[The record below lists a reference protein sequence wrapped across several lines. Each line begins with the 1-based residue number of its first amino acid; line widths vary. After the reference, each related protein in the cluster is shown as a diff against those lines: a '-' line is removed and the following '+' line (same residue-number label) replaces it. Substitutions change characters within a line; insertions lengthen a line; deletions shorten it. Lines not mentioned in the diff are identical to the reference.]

1 MDVQIKEAPANSDLI
16 LETLAKILDSVPFR
30 SSKQCQD
37 LLRYVVEQSLRQ
49 DNEALKE
56 RVIGCEVFGRRP
68 DYDTADDPVVRV
80 RAGDVRKRLALY
92 YRTMPH
98 NTPMEIDIPHGSYR
112 AVFHPYRE
120 SQAGQGEEDSSRVHE
135 EFSAQESAPASAQNT
150 AVAPPDLVSQA
161 SSSMEEKT
169 ATSTSAGLKKRAWF
183 YSYPMRVF
191 VPLGVIAALLIAS
204 ILLTRPAA
212 NAFDVFWKPILA
224 NQKSPIIYIGSSAV
238 YRTTDD
244 FADHYASKRGLPLP
258 ESKGREFVAKF
269 QPGEKVNADDL
280 IPDRTDFVTIG
291 DTAATSSIV
300 SMLSRLKRSY
310 DLRFGDD
317 IVFGDLRRSPT
328 ILIGAFNNSWTIQ
341 MDDKLPFVFRPGKS
355 IQEMISNGR
364 SWSTVRDAH
373 GNATEDYAL
382 VSRQLHSKSGEFSI
396 TIAGI
401 DMTGTRAAAE
411 FVSDAERMNQ
421 ALKQLP
427 PGWQEKNMQML
438 LHANI
443 INGLSSATDVV
454 AYRVW

>member
-1 MDVQIKEAPANSDLI
+1 MSVQIKEAPANSDLI

-37 LLRYVVEQSLRQ
+37 LLRYVVEHSLRQ

-112 AVFHPYRE
+112 VVFRPFQETH
-120 SQAGQGEEDSSRVHE
+120 SGQGEEFSSPVHE
-135 EFSAQESAPASAQNT
+135 ESPAPESAPASEQNG
-150 AVAPPDLVSQA
+150 AIAGADLVAPVSPLI
-161 SSSMEEKT
+161 EKDAHGSNQT
-169 ATSTSAGLKKRAWF
+169 GLKKKVWF
-183 YSYPMRVF
+183 LRYPLRVF
-191 VPLGVIAALLIAS
+191 IALMAVAVLLTAM
-204 ILLTRPAA
+204 ILLTRSAA
-212 NAFDVFWKPILA
+212 TAFDVFWKPILA
-224 NQKSPIIYIGSSAV
+224 SQKGPIIYIGSSAV
-238 YRTTDD
+238 YRTTDN
-244 FADHYASKRGLPLP
+244 FADHYASKHGLPLP
-258 ESKGREFVAKF
+258 ESEGREFVAKF

-355 IQEMISNGR
+355 IQEVASGGK

-411 FVSDAERMNQ
+411 FVSDPERMNQ